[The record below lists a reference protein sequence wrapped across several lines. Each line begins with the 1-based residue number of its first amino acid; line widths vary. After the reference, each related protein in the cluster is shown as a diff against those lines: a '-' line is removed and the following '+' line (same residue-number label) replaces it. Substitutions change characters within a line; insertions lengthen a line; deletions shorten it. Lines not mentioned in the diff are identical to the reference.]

1 MGRFDFEDERD
12 EALAPDQREKTRRP
26 RRWKVLLHN
35 DDYTTMEFVIHVL
48 TTHFHKSEGEAT
60 HIMLQVHEHGVGVA
74 GNYPRDLAETKI
86 AEVTD
91 EARSNGMPL
100 LVTAEVE

>member
-1 MGRFDFEDERD
+1 MGRFDFEDEHD

-35 DDYTTMEFVIHVL
+35 DDYTTMEFVMHVL
-48 TTHFHKSEGEAT
+48 VTHFHKAEGEAT
-60 HIMLQVHEHGVGVA
+60 QIMLQVHEHGVGVA

-100 LVTAEVE
+100 MVTAEVE